1 MVIFDGTSFG
11 FRPARAVV
19 AAALALLTVS
29 GCEGTLPTSQTS
41 TRSQWQGFDDVKA
54 AYDKVAP
61 GVTTADELRAAGFDP
76 FGGPNVRVLSYL
88 DIMRQFLTT
97 NAIKASDLDP
107 SVQRCIAAREACIGY
122 YVALEHIDRERRG
135 STLADLFNFHRQ
147 TYETGWNFS
156 ALFILHDGKV
166 TYKLWSGIPKI
177 DRRMK
182 QDNPLGPVQEP
193 ASIVRDRLP

>member
-1 MVIFDGTSFG
+1 MGIFEKTSIG
-11 FRPARAVV
+11 FWLVRATVV
-19 AAALALLTVS
+19 AVPVLLTVS
-29 GCEGTLPTSQTS
+29 ACEGTLPTSQTS
-41 TRSQWQGFDDVKA
+41 TRSQWQSFDDVKA

-61 GVTTADELRAAGFDP
+61 GMTTGDELREAGFDP
-76 FGGPNVRVLSYL
+76 FRGPNVRVMSYL
-88 DIMRQFLTT
+88 DIMRHFFTT
-97 NAIKASDLDP
+97 DAIKPSDLDP

-122 YVALEHIDRERRG
+122 YVTLEHIERARRG

-156 ALFILHDGKV
+156 ALFILLDGKV

-177 DRRMK
+177 DRQMK

-193 ASIVRDRLP
+193 ASILRDRLP